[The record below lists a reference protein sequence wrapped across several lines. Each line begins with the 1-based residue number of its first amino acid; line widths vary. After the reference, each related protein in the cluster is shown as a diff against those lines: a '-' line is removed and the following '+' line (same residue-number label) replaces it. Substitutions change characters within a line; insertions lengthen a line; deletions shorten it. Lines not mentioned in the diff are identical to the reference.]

1 MAPSLLMLV
10 PSFLKFI
17 FSEIQYIKMYLYGK
31 KKISAVSQKEDV
43 MIKKKKK
50 KAVISPGSSWSIFQ
64 SLSQENK
71 QVQMES
77 ASSDTLNY

>member
-1 MAPSLLMLV
+1 
-10 PSFLKFI
+10 
-17 FSEIQYIKMYLYGK
+17 MYFYGK
-31 KKISAVSQKEDV
+31 KIFAVSQKEDAV
-43 MIKKKKK
+43 TKKKNKK
-50 KAVISPGSSWSIFQ
+50 KHTVISPGSSWSILQ

>member
-43 MIKKKKK
+43 MIKKKK
-50 KAVISPGSSWSIFQ
+50 SSYLPRLLMVYFSKSQ
-64 SLSQENK
+64 SGK
-71 QVQMES
+71 
-77 ASSDTLNY
+77 

>member
-1 MAPSLLMLV
+1 M
-10 PSFLKFI
+10 
-17 FSEIQYIKMYLYGK
+17 GK
-31 KKISAVSQKEDV
+31 KKSAVSQKEDV
-43 MIKKKKK
+43 MIKKK

>member
-31 KKISAVSQKEDV
+31 KKITAVSQKEDV
-43 MIKKKKK
+43 MIKKKK
-50 KAVISPGSSWSIFQ
+50 
-64 SLSQENK
+64 
-71 QVQMES
+71 
-77 ASSDTLNY
+77 

>member
-1 MAPSLLMLV
+1 M
-10 PSFLKFI
+10 
-17 FSEIQYIKMYLYGK
+17 GK

-43 MIKKKKK
+43 MIKNNNNNKQT
-50 KAVISPGSSWSIFQ
+50 VISPGSSWSILQ